1 MSTQMNGTAFHV
13 VPKAEIVDKIKNS
26 EKELRM
32 LGTRAFDLLWQNSE
46 LQSLYDRYCG
56 GVYEITIVAESDP
69 SLYSDALVSSLGHE
83 GVGIPMATLTE
94 TRKNSTTKIRDFFRA
109 QDSKIES
116 LDPEEDTYRKKLDA
130 LYTEKFARNVCDQLV
145 ARDHSYDSLF
155 AKEREDADENNDI
168 LARLHKSCMER
179 AKAAFDKSSILEHYL
194 KERDFFGL
202 NKASK
207 AYDDNINNQW
217 EAALKEAYELNS
229 GEERMEYIFKF
240 AAKDFKFTFLDEKS
254 KQTCTF
260 KLPSKDIQQMC
271 LDGVLEHLQ
280 QKEQRDYELIRKYA
294 SEAAYKERHEQLEK
308 YKCDPDKK
316 QRFVLK
322 EIFHPI
328 PVQMLRV
335 DGVYYAT
342 INPLPEFAAQEFLY
356 VGDSNLSAADDA
368 NRFSRYEEY
377 VRYFNTYMQSVYSTE
392 ETTKG
397 NRKEVIYNYAF
408 DNAVIGQ
415 MPRDSFYGSD
425 NYKRVM
431 WALVFDREGRILIH
445 RRGNNAKDNQGMW
458 DKSVGGHIDIK
469 DRDSITGASRE
480 IAEELYSVE
489 EAEQGHSKS
498 SGWSK
503 ANMEKII
510 YLGKWKE
517 ERYPNIG
524 TSLHLE
530 PDEFYSFSF
539 DSRMTEHPIDSG
551 RVLPNGTKIKAK
563 CFVDFYFVITSRE
576 LDLNELK
583 NSKYLVLSPGTIKE
597 CFRLKT
603 INDAMKKRIVEDNPD
618 IKVAEIPTRFDVT
631 PDLEYMINSPQWD
644 NEITKFSIRVKEA
657 FEGET
662 KHA

>member
-13 VPKAEIVDKIKNS
+13 VQKAEIVDKIKASN
-26 EKELRM
+26 KELRM
-32 LGTRAFDLLWQNSE
+32 LGTRAFDLLWQKQE
-46 LQSLYDRYCG
+46 LTSLYERYCG
-56 GVYEITIVAESDP
+56 GAYEITIVAESDP

-94 TRKNSTTKIRDFFRA
+94 TRKNSTTKIREFFRT
-109 QDSKIES
+109 QDNKIKS

-130 LYTEKFARNVCDQLV
+130 LYTVKFARNVCDQLY
-145 ARDHSYDSLF
+145 ARGHSYDSLF
-155 AKEREDADENNDI
+155 VKKEDGEVDEENGL
-168 LARLHKSCMER
+168 LARLYTICKEWAM
-179 AKAAFDKSSILEHYL
+179 AAFDKSGIIEHYL
-194 KERDFFGL
+194 KARKFYL
-202 NKASK
+202 ISKASG
-207 AYDDNINNQW
+207 AYEEELDKQW
-217 EAALKEAYELNS
+217 DAALEDAYASNS
-229 GEERMEYIFKF
+229 GERKLDCIFAF
-240 AAKDFKFTFLDEKS
+240 ADKDFEFTFVDENS

-260 KLPSKDIQQMC
+260 KLPSKDIQKMC
-271 LDGVLEHLQ
+271 LDCILEHLERT
-280 QKEQRDYELIRKYA
+280 EQRDYELIRKYA

-308 YKCDPDKK
+308 YKRDPATK

-342 INPLPEFAAQEFLY
+342 LNPLPEFAAQEFLY
-356 VGDSNLSAADDA
+356 VGDANLSAEEDI

-397 NRKEVIYNYAF
+397 NRKEVIYNYSF

-431 WALVFDREGRILIH
+431 WALVFDRQGRILIH

-458 DKSVGGHIDIK
+458 DKSVGGHIAIK
-469 DRDSITGASRE
+469 DRDTITGASRE

-489 EAEQGHSKS
+489 EEEQGHSKS
-498 SGWSK
+498 SGWSNV
-503 ANMEKII
+503 NMEKII

-517 ERYPNIG
+517 TRYPNIG

-539 DSRMTEHPIDSG
+539 DSRMTEQPVDSG
-551 RVLPNGTKIKAK
+551 RVLPDGTRIKAK
-563 CFVDFYFVITSRE
+563 CFVDFYFVIASRE

-597 CFRLKT
+597 CFKLKT
-603 INDAMKKRIVEDNPD
+603 INDAMKKRIAKDNPD
-618 IKVAEIPTRFDVT
+618 IEVAEIPTRFDVT
-631 PDLEYMINSPQWD
+631 PDLEYMINSPEWD

-657 FEGET
+657 FEGEN
-662 KHA
+662 